1 MVGSAVNSRV
11 RQRQRLQRCAVGSH
25 HDHPWRDLLGL
36 ERWCAQGIF
45 DGGRDD
51 SVAVRYEPG
60 IRFYQWRGCEGRVID
75 WARSR
80 GCGWHG
86 VRQSRIR
93 WLWRSTGQRA
103 ARVRSGIDPMN
114 QKGTVMR
121 ACMLFFTGLLVGVGL
136 HTVAAQGPNNTPNK
150 GLVQVNHIG
159 MNVPNLD
166 EAVTFYTKTMG
177 FPEAF
182 RVNDEKGQ
190 ARLVYVQVSKNTFF
204 EIQPGPGRPAAI
216 NHGGIHVEN
225 MKDATAMFKARG
237 VNIAEI
243 RTSDTKAILNNIT
256 DPNGIR
262 IELAELPAESMHR
275 QAMNRWK

>member
-1 MVGSAVNSRV
+1 MRT
-11 RQRQRLQRCAVGSH
+11 
-25 HDHPWRDLLGL
+25 
-36 ERWCAQGIF
+36 
-45 DGGRDD
+45 
-51 SVAVRYEPG
+51 SVVF
-60 IRFYQWRGCEGRVID
+60 I
-75 WARSR
+75 
-80 GCGWHG
+80 
-86 VRQSRIR
+86 
-93 WLWRSTGQRA
+93 
-103 ARVRSGIDPMN
+103 
-114 QKGTVMR
+114 
-121 ACMLFFTGLLVGVGL
+121 TGLLVGVGL
-136 HTVAAQGPNNTPNK
+136 TAVAAQRSNTPNT

-159 MNVPNLD
+159 MNVPDLNA
-166 EAVTFYTKTMG
+166 AVAFYTKTMG

-190 ARLVYVQVSKNTFF
+190 ARLVYVQISKNTFF

-216 NHGGIHVEN
+216 NHVGIHVEN

-262 IELAELPAESMHR
+262 IELAELPPESMHR